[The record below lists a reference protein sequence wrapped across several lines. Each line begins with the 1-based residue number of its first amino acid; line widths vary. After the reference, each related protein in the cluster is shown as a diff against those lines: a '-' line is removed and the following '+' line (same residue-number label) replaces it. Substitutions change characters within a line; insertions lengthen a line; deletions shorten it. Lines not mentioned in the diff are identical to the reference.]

1 MMIRVEDWTAES
13 SRCVSAWGGGDEGT
27 HCDCN
32 RIIGHQGGDDMT
44 AQAIPSSKFSS
55 VTLAFGALLGVGVLW
70 SYWTT
75 LGKIAWRWSEDPQ
88 YSHGYL
94 VPAFALYLLWST
106 RERLSKRPL
115 NVNWLGLGLLG
126 LAGGL
131 RLGGAYFSYDYF
143 DQISLLPCCA
153 GLILLAGS
161 WPALFWACPAIAY
174 LGFMIPL
181 PDRVSLAMS
190 APMQSFATA
199 VSTFALQVF
208 GRPAI
213 AEGNVILLNDI
224 ELGIVEACS
233 GLRMLVVFFALST
246 AVAMMIRKPLWEK
259 LLIAGSAIPIA
270 LASNVLRITITGLFY
285 DTFGNHY
292 GGAFFHDLAGWLMMP
307 LGLIFLGVELWV
319 LKTLLIERSNQ
330 RPLPAQITTQRVEVN
345 PVAMYRSG
353 QTPRREKLVAPEV
366 EAASK
371 ETPIEPVPQAG

>member
-1 MMIRVEDWTAES
+1 
-13 SRCVSAWGGGDEGT
+13 
-27 HCDCN
+27 
-32 RIIGHQGGDDMT
+32 MT
-44 AQAIPSSKFSS
+44 VPPIPTSKLSS
-55 VTLAFGALLGVGVLW
+55 VALCIVAVLGAALLW

-75 LGKIAWRWSEDPQ
+75 LAKMTWRWSEDPQ

-94 VPAFALYLLWST
+94 VPVFAAYLLWAS
-106 RERLSKRPL
+106 RDRLNARML

-126 LAGGL
+126 LAAAL
-131 RLGGAYFSYDYF
+131 RLGGAYYSYDYF

-153 GLILLAGS
+153 GLVLLAGS
-161 WPALFWACPAIAY
+161 WPAFRWALPAIAF
-174 LGFMIPL
+174 LGFMVPL

-190 APMQSFATA
+190 APMQAFATA
-199 VSTFALQVF
+199 ASTFALQVI

-259 LLIAGSAIPIA
+259 ILIAGSAIPIA

-307 LGLIFLGVELWV
+307 LGLTFLGLELWI
-319 LKTLLIERSNQ
+319 LRTLLIERLDDG
-330 RPLPAQITTQRVEVN
+330 PLASQITMQRVDASPLAV
-345 PVAMYRSG
+345 YRTG
-353 QTPRREKLVAPEV
+353 QKPRREKPAPVGAEP
-366 EAASK
+366 AMADCASK
-371 ETPIEPVPQAG
+371 AANEPVLSENA